1 MFVYTIEHVIGGL
14 VIAAVV
20 GFYGYYYLSIRWA
33 MWKGR
38 KILQRQLAD
47 EKDKLKKE
55 MDELRPKYPNASAS
69 ELEKIVHSQRL
80 RAIVD
85 AMEKRNRH
93 RNDNPD
99 VRNQRTKG
107 TVVHVSDQQHFRAEG
122 GFRSPLVVTHIPDP
136 VPVAGLTQAIND
148 LNQGYEVTPFVEQEK
163 GKGNDESTG
172 NFGTTRSSGH
182 RTDRDD
188 SPCTQKGWQSERLES
203 GSGWG
208 SESSSRHSAP
218 DTGGGDSGST
228 PSCD

>member
-47 EKDKLKKE
+47 EKDKLMKE
-55 MDELRPKYPNASAS
+55 IDEVRLEYPTYDDATLEQIVRRRRMRNLMTA
-69 ELEKIVHSQRL
+69 LEKN
-80 RAIVD
+80 AK
-85 AMEKRNRH
+85 E
-93 RNDNPD
+93 RNDNP
-99 VRNQRTKG
+99 VRHQTLYSG
-107 TVVHVSDQQHFRAEG
+107 
-122 GFRSPLVVTHIPDP
+122 SPVEL
-136 VPVAGLTQAIND
+136 GLAND
-148 LNQGYEVTPFVEQEK
+148 WNGPITMNSQPAYENVREQDNLKEQ